1 MSSLDEARELV
12 ARSCRILGKLNMT
25 KEPSGHVSA
34 RAPGSNTIV
43 IKARGRGESGL
54 RFVTARDLMTVDLE
68 GKKLEGRDDL
78 DVPQEVFIHTSIYR
92 TRPDVQCVVHVH
104 PATVVLFTIC
114 DLPLLP
120 LYGAYDPSSL
130 RLAMEGVPTY
140 PRSVLIA
147 NDKLGRELTEALG
160 KQRACLMRGHG
171 ITAVGPSVQEA
182 TLTAIRLNEL
192 AEINYRGRLLGNPRP
207 IPQEDIETFSP
218 SPSEG
223 RKSSV
228 HTESAWRYY
237 CNLLDEEIVSPA
249 ATSAETDRDG
259 KTGS

>member
-1 MSSLDEARELV
+1 MNNLDEARELV

-34 RAPGSNTIV
+34 RLPGNNEIL

-54 RFVTARDLMTVDLE
+54 RFVAGDDLITVDLD
-68 GKKLEGRDDL
+68 GKKLSGRDDL
-78 DVPQEVFIHTSIYR
+78 DVPQEVFIHTWIYR
-92 TRPDVQCVVHVH
+92 QRSEVNCVIHVH

-114 DLPLLP
+114 NLPLLP
-120 LYGAYDPSSL
+120 LFGAYDPSAL
-130 RLAMEGVPTY
+130 RIAMEGVPTY

-147 NDKLGRELTEALG
+147 NDKLGKELAAALG

-192 AEINYRGRLLGNPRP
+192 AEINYRCRLLGDPQP
-207 IPQEDIETFSP
+207 ISQEDLETFSP

-237 CNLLDEEIVSPA
+237 CNLLNEEIISPA
-249 ATSAETDRDG
+249 ATSAETDKDG

>member
-1 MSSLDEARELV
+1 MTNLDEARELV

-34 RAPGSNTIV
+34 RIAGSNTIL

-54 RFVTARDLMTVDLE
+54 RFVTERDLITVDID

-78 DVPQEVFIHTSIYR
+78 AVPQEVFIHTWIYR
-92 TRPDVQCVVHVH
+92 ARPDVGCVIHVH

-114 DLPLLP
+114 DLPILP
-120 LYGAYDPSSL
+120 LFGAYDPSGL

-147 NDKLGRELTEALG
+147 NDKLGKELAASLG

-207 IPQEDIETFSP
+207 ISKEDMETFSALP
-218 SPSEG
+218 AEG

-237 CNLLDEEIVSPA
+237 CNLLDEEIISPPGRSA
-249 ATSAETDRDG
+249 ATDRDG
-259 KTGS
+259 KFGS

>member
-34 RAPGSNTIV
+34 RAPGSDAIV

-54 RFVTARDLMTVDLE
+54 RFVTPRDCITVDLE
-68 GKKLEGRDDL
+68 GKKLEGRDGL
-78 DVPQEVFIHTSIYR
+78 DVPQEVFIHTWIYR

-114 DLPLLP
+114 GLPLLP

-130 RLAMEGVPTY
+130 RLAMDGVPTY

-171 ITAVGPSVQEA
+171 ITAVGPSVEEA

-207 IPQEDIETFSP
+207 IPQEDMETFSP
-218 SPSEG
+218 PPFAG
-223 RKSSV
+223 RKSNA

-237 CNLLDEEIVSPA
+237 CNLLDEEIPSSA
-249 ATSAETDRDG
+249 ARSAETDRDG

>member
-1 MSSLDEARELV
+1 MTNLDEARELV

-34 RAPGSNTIV
+34 RIPGSDAIL

-54 RFVTARDLMTVDLE
+54 RFVKEHDLITVDFD

-78 DVPQEVFIHTSIYR
+78 DVPQEVFIHTWIYR
-92 TRPDVQCVVHVH
+92 ARADVGCVIHVH

-114 DLPLLP
+114 DLPILP
-120 LYGAYDPSSL
+120 LFGAYDPTAL

-147 NDKLGRELTEALG
+147 NDKLGKDLAESLG

-192 AEINYRGRLLGNPRP
+192 AEINYRARLLGNPRP
-207 IPQEDIETFSP
+207 IPKEDMETFSP

-237 CNLLDEEIVSPA
+237 CNLLDEPIVSPPGRNA
-249 ATSAETDRDG
+249 ATDRDG
-259 KTGS
+259 KVGP